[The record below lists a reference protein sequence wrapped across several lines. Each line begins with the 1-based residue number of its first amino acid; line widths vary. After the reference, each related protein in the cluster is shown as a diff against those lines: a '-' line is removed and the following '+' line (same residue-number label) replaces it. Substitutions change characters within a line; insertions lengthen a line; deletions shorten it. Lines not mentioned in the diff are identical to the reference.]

1 MKVYKIESDDK
12 LIRLNEKKLK
22 LEKDIQKIIE
32 GNLNLI
38 FNLEFIETE
47 FSIKNRRIDTL
58 AYDFETESFVII
70 EYKRDKSKS
79 IVDQGYA
86 YLGLLRE
93 YQANFVLKY
102 NEIKRANKL
111 INNFDWSQSKII
123 FIANRFLEYSK
134 EAVGSN
140 MPFELWEISKFEE
153 DILIL
158 TKVEPK
164 YSTGIEDVSQ
174 VKPSGK
180 KIKKEVQ
187 VDEIEEKEV
196 LEDIIQK
203 IDAVFTKRKSPIEM
217 KELFK
222 ILDTEIMQI
231 DDVNFKT
238 TTLDLV
244 YQTSGMNFLRIRPRS
259 KDLYIMTAP
268 DYYDGVVKLADDSQ
282 IDNAM
287 IEIKK
292 SYELIKKKRSKK

>member
-1 MKVYKIESDDK
+1 MKLIPNTTRRSLRQKKYFFIRSKSIDLFLDNYFLQINNFNIFNFNIIYGDNFMKVYKIESDDK

-86 YLGLLRE
+86 YLGLLLE

-134 EAVGSN
+134 EAVGSK

-164 YSTGIEDVSQ
+164 YSIGIEDVSQ
-174 VKPSGK
+174 GEYTFRLIRTSHLNCG
-180 KIKKEVQ
+180 
-187 VDEIEEKEV
+187 
-196 LEDIIQK
+196 
-203 IDAVFTKRKSPIEM
+203 
-217 KELFK
+217 LF
-222 ILDTEIMQI
+222 L
-231 DDVNFKT
+231 
-238 TTLDLV
+238 
-244 YQTSGMNFLRIRPRS
+244 
-259 KDLYIMTAP
+259 
-268 DYYDGVVKLADDSQ
+268 
-282 IDNAM
+282 
-287 IEIKK
+287 
-292 SYELIKKKRSKK
+292 